1 VYVRVVPSVRSVC
14 HAASK
19 ENEKGFSEV
28 LEGNGLERWNEIGD
42 FVSRYDGRK
51 LEKLVVITQRELVEH
66 PGDPPAVPISQHCYG
81 TIDDA
86 LLQAIREKSPMI

>member
-1 VYVRVVPSVRSVC
+1 MSVTAC
-14 HAASK
+14 HTASK

-28 LEGNGLERWNEIGD
+28 SEGNGLERWNEIGN
-42 FVSRYDGRK
+42 FVSRYDRRK
-51 LEKLVVITQRELVEH
+51 LEKFVFIAQRELVEQ
-66 PGDPPAVPISQHCYG
+66 PGDPPAVPISQRCYG